1 MTEKPWL
8 NVFLRVNNR
17 KRYHQPVD
25 LHKAGYPMEILR
37 TRAWAEI
44 HKLCQEHFV
53 DAAGRKTYIWFG
65 EKFFF
70 LNKED
75 AQLFRTLQLLV

>member
-1 MTEKPWL
+1 
-8 NVFLRVNNR
+8 
-17 KRYHQPVD
+17 
-25 LHKAGYPMEILR
+25 MEILR